1 MQVRI
6 LLNRLTLAI
15 TVAGLCGLGAAAQT
29 SAMKSDSAT
38 AGMDTADRAFV
49 KKAAQGGM
57 AEVELGKLAT
67 ERASNPDVKKFG
79 ERMVNDHTKAND
91 QLKEVASSKN
101 VTLPK
106 SLDAKDEATKKR
118 LSSLSGAAFD
128 RAYMTDMVTDHTKDV
143 AEFRRESSSA
153 KDAAVKDFAT
163 QTLPTLQDHLQE
175 AKKIAPET
183 QKASSAK

>member
-15 TVAGLCGLGAAAQT
+15 TVAGVCGLGAAAQT

-38 AGMDTADRAFV
+38 ARMDTADRAFV

-67 ERASNPDVKKFG
+67 ERASDPDVKKFG
-79 ERMVNDHTKAND
+79 ERMVNDNTKAND

-143 AEFRRESSSA
+143 AEFRRGRLLCEGRCGEGLCHADPSNSARPSAGGKENRARNSES
-153 KDAAVKDFAT
+153 
-163 QTLPTLQDHLQE
+163 E
-175 AKKIAPET
+175 
-183 QKASSAK
+183 